1 MEHSSVSEHISR
13 SSRYPSVASIVG
25 VVEIK
30 DTGIVT
36 SIIIGVITVVFAFDG
51 GSRAGLWAEVA
62 EGLRDIGLVDLGLH
76 H

>member
-30 DTGIVT
+30 YTGIVP
-36 SIIIGVITVVFAFDG
+36 SIVIGVAVVFAFDV
-51 GSRAGLWAEVA
+51 GSWAGLWAEVA
-62 EGLRDIGLVDLGLH
+62 EGLRDIGLIDLGLH